1 MPLGLR
7 RFLVMF
13 IFYLIQT
20 SIMPHIVGLGIR
32 PDLLACVIVYFTL
45 DGDTYIGFCMGAIA
59 GLLMDAMVGNLAVY
73 YLVLYPLMGYA
84 SARIARLLNA
94 KLVKPRQR
102 LLRPLILTAAVTTIF
117 EAVMLLYIYINENAA
132 DITLQLIFRSVRAM
146 LFSTALSVP
155 VYFICHFLM
164 YRVLG
169 RTKTAKG

>member
-1 MPLGLR
+1 MPIGLR

-20 SIMPHIVGLGIR
+20 SIMPHIVGLGIQ

-59 GLLMDAMVGNLAVY
+59 GLLMDAMVGSLAVY

-84 SARIARLLNA
+84 SARFARLLST
-94 KLVKPRQR
+94 KLIKPRQR
-102 LLRPLILTAAVTTIF
+102 LLRPLILTAVITAMA

-132 DITLQLIFRSVRAM
+132 DITLQLIFRSVRVV
-146 LFSTALSVP
+146 LYSTAVTVP

-169 RTKTAKG
+169 RVKVEKG